1 MCIDL
6 SAKENAVNIQR
17 SKELGMEDQ
26 VFPFFF
32 LEKKEN
38 TVNIQRGQELGM
50 EGTSFFCLG
59 FFSDCGLQMA
69 KP

>member
-1 MCIDL
+1 MHRSL
-6 SAKENAVNIQR
+6 GKGKRGQYPAKQ
-17 SKELGMEDQ
+17 GTGHGGPG
-26 VFPFFF
+26 FPFFF